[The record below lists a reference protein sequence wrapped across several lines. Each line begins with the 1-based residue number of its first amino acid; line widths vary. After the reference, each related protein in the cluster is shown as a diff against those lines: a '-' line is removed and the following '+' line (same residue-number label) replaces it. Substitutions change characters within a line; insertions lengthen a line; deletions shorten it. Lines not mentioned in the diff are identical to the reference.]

1 MSEDN
6 KDKYPWVPKFMFLTC
21 MAVAGAFILTAWC
34 LN

>member
-6 KDKYPWVPKFMFLTC
+6 KDKYPWIPKFMFFAC
-21 MAVAGAFILTAWC
+21 MAVAGAFIVTAWI